1 MGAPARLPMEERPR
15 IAERLPDR
23 PGACAMER
31 SSGEGRDGM
40 TEGRAGGVEAA
51 LELEMLRSE
60 RTRLALLIA
69 LVGVAFLYSL
79 LLVLLA
85 PEMLSRNIGR
95 GEDPRVF
102 FAIPGCFGAI
112 LVHLALSRAWV
123 SRRIARGEPLPAA
136 ARWGLAVV
144 EVSFP
149 TLLIAVLPAEP
160 AWRLISPVLL
170 LYPFFIAS
178 SALSLEARLPA
189 VLGAVAAIEYVLLSR
204 VLLAGVDPAGL
215 PPWAT
220 AANPFY
226 SRGVVL
232 ILTGLVA
239 GFVAGQV
246 RRRFLEVFRAT
257 EERARIARTF
267 GQHVSPQVVER
278 LLAQGTRP
286 ASEMRF
292 VCVMFLDIRGFTTL
306 SEGRDPAE
314 VVALLNRLFSFMI
327 DITNE
332 EHGIINKFLGDGFMA
347 VYGAPVSDGGECR
360 NAVRAARRILAA
372 LDEENA
378 RSGVVVRVGIGLHA
392 GEAITGEVGSAER
405 KEYTVIGDVVNVAS
419 RVEGLN
425 KELGSR
431 ALITEA
437 VRRALDPADQ
447 TLPDRGELP
456 VKGRAEPVRVYQ
468 WA

>member
-1 MGAPARLPMEERPR
+1 VRT
-15 IAERLPDR
+15 
-23 PGACAMER
+23 
-31 SSGEGRDGM
+31 DGSV
-40 TEGRAGGVEAA
+40 GIEAA
-51 LELEMLRSE
+51 LEHEMLRSE
-60 RTRLALLIA
+60 RTRLALLLA

-85 PEMLSRNIGR
+85 PELLARSVGGAESAGDFWR
-95 GEDPRVF
+95 
-102 FAIPGCFGAI
+102 IPGCFALLI
-112 LVHLALSRAWV
+112 VHLAIVRVWV
-123 SRRIARGEPLPAA
+123 TRRIHRGAPLSPP
-136 ARWGLAVV
+136 ARWALGVI

-149 TLLIAVLPAEP
+149 TLLIAVFPSEP
-160 AWRLISPVLL
+160 AWRLASPVLL
-170 LYPFFIAS
+170 LYPLFIAS
-178 SALSLEARLPA
+178 SALSLSARLPVA
-189 VLGAVAAIEYVLLSR
+189 LGIVAAVEYVILSR
-204 VLLAGVDPAGL
+204 VLLADVDPAGL
-215 PPWAT
+215 PAWAT
-220 AANPFY
+220 APNPFF
-226 SRGVVL
+226 SRGIALVL
-232 ILTGLVA
+232 GGCVS

-327 DITNE
+327 DITND

-372 LDEENA
+372 LDAENT

-437 VRRALDPADQ
+437 VRRALDPEEQ
-447 TLPDRGELP
+447 GLPDRGEVP

-468 WA
+468 LA

>member
-1 MGAPARLPMEERPR
+1 LPTAAGNARRSRGA
-15 IAERLPDR
+15 
-23 PGACAMER
+23 
-31 SSGEGRDGM
+31 SGE
-40 TEGRAGGVEAA
+40 EAEESVRAKGGGDIEAA

-60 RTRLALLIA
+60 RTRLSLLLA
-69 LVGVAFLYSL
+69 LVGVALLYTA
-79 LLVLLA
+79 LLVILA
-85 PEMLSRNIGR
+85 PELLARSVGGVESSSSFWR
-95 GEDPRVF
+95 
-102 FAIPGCFGAI
+102 IPGCFAL
-112 LVHLALSRAWV
+112 LVIHLAVVRRWV
-123 SRRIARGEPLPAA
+123 SRRIALGEPLPAP
-136 ARWGLAVV
+136 ARWGIGVI

-149 TLLIAVLPAEP
+149 TLLIAVFPSEA
-160 AWRLISPVLL
+160 AWSLASPILL
-170 LYPFFIAS
+170 LYPLFIAS
-178 SALSLEARLPA
+178 SALSLVARLP
-189 VLGAVAAIEYVLLSR
+189 VSLGIVAAVEYVLLSR
-204 VLLAGVDPAGL
+204 LLLADVDPAGL

-220 AANPFY
+220 APNPFF
-226 SRGVVL
+226 SRGIAL
-232 ILTGLVA
+232 ILGGCIS

-267 GQHVSPQVVER
+267 GQHVSPQVVEK

-286 ASEMRF
+286 ESEMRY
-292 VCVMFLDIRGFTTL
+292 VCVMILDIRGFTTL

-327 DITNE
+327 EITNE
-332 EHGIINKFLGDGFMA
+332 EKGIINKFLGDGFMA

-378 RSGVVVRVGIGLHA
+378 RSGTGIRVGIGLHA

-425 KELGSR
+425 KELGTR
-431 ALITEA
+431 ALVTEA
-437 VRRALDPADQ
+437 VREALDPPERD
-447 TLPDRGELP
+447 LPDRGQVP
-456 VKGRAEPVRVYQ
+456 VKGRAEPVRVYEL
-468 WA
+468 A

>member
-1 MGAPARLPMEERPR
+1 L
-15 IAERLPDR
+15 
-23 PGACAMER
+23 R
-31 SSGEGRDGM
+31 SEASGDIES
-40 TEGRAGGVEAA
+40 A

-60 RTRLALLIA
+60 RTRLALLLA
-69 LVGVAFLYSL
+69 LVGVAFLYTL

-85 PEMLSRNIGR
+85 PEQLARSVGGAATASEFWR
-95 GEDPRVF
+95 
-102 FAIPGCFGAI
+102 IPGCFA
-112 LVHLALSRAWV
+112 LLLAHLAIVRRWV
-123 SRRIARGEPLPAA
+123 SGRIERGDPIPAP
-136 ARWGLAVV
+136 ARWGLGVI

-149 TLLIAVLPAEP
+149 TLLIALFPSEP
-160 AWRLISPVLL
+160 AWRLASPVIL
-170 LYPFFIAS
+170 LYPVFIAS
-178 SALSLEARLPA
+178 SGLSLVARLPVA
-189 VLGAVAAIEYVLLSR
+189 LGVVAAVEYVVLAR
-204 VLLAGVDPAGL
+204 VLLADVDPTGL
-215 PPWAT
+215 PAWAT
-220 AANPFY
+220 APNPFF
-226 SRGVVL
+226 SRGVALVL
-232 ILTGLVA
+232 GGCVS

-267 GQHVSPQVVER
+267 GQHVSPQVVEK
-278 LLAQGTRP
+278 LLAQGARP
-286 ASEMRF
+286 ESEMRF

-327 DITNE
+327 EITNAE
-332 EHGIINKFLGDGFMA
+332 RGIINKFLGDGFMA

-360 NAVRAARRILAA
+360 SAVRAAKRILDA

-378 RSGVVVRVGIGLHA
+378 RSGTTVRVGIGLHA

-437 VRRALDPADQ
+437 VRDALDPAERG
-447 TLPDRGELP
+447 LPDRGAVP
-456 VKGRAEPVRVYQ
+456 VKGRAEPVRVSLL
-468 WA
+468 A